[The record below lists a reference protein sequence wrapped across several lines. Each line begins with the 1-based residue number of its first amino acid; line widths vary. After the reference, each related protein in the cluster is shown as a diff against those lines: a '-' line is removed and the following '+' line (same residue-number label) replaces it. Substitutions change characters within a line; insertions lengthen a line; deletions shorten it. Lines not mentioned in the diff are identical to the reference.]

1 MTSKPLLRNMPKIKV
16 TVKEKEFQK
25 RTNGI
30 NWEVSRVHAAGPSLT
45 QDSTYGALDFD
56 KPNTISHDL

>member
-25 RTNGI
+25 GETGV
-30 NWEVSRVHAAGPSLT
+30 NWEVSRVHAVGPTLT
-45 QDSTYGALDFD
+45 QDSNG
-56 KPNTISHDL
+56 SDLWPPRL

>member
-25 RTNGI
+25 GEI
-30 NWEVSRVHAAGPSLT
+30 GVNWEFSRVHAVGPTLT
-45 QDSTYGALDFD
+45 QDSNGSGLW
-56 KPNTISHDL
+56 PLRL

>member
-25 RTNGI
+25 GEI
-30 NWEVSRVHAAGPSLT
+30 GVNWEVSRVHAVGPTLT
-45 QDSTYGALDFD
+45 QDSNGSGLW
-56 KPNTISHDL
+56 PPRL

>member
-25 RTNGI
+25 GEI
-30 NWEVSRVHAAGPSLT
+30 GVNWEVSHVHAVGSSLT
-45 QDSTYGALDFD
+45 QDSTSSGLW
-56 KPNTISHDL
+56 PPRL